1 MPRGMQRHKTNSFR
15 WIVTATTIIGLIA
28 AVSYFNPSFYF
39 SFDDLSQ
46 RAAEAP
52 RRLLLVVVL
61 LKAIQTIAS
70 TLSWR
75 NVLQAA
81 FPEEPITFKRIF
93 TIEQGKD
100 AANLLLPAKP
110 GTWGMLSALRLSIPG
125 AQMPAIVAAWG
136 AHSFGYMVLG
146 FANTA
151 VAAYLL
157 PGTLEQHEGT
167 TDRIMRIIH
176 QQPLVAVGAIAA
188 VVPLIVLAMTKSR
201 SRFRRI
207 KSQFVEGI
215 AIFKSPK
222 HYGVAVFLPV
232 CVSYAC
238 RYGMTIAVMSAF
250 GLPITPSTVALALA
264 SHQLAGAVRVTP
276 GGFGTTQ
283 AVDLLAFHT
292 LASSGAIT
300 AYSVTHG
307 VLMTSLTLVTAAIAV
322 LWALNMRSVAR
333 LIPARYG
340 RVR

>member
-1 MPRGMQRHKTNSFR
+1 MPRWMQRHTTSSFR
-15 WIVTATTIIGLIA
+15 WIVTAITIIGLVA
-28 AVSYFNPSFYF
+28 AVGYFNPSFYF
-39 SFDDLSQ
+39 SFEDLSQ
-46 RAAEAP
+46 RAADTPPYLIA
-52 RRLLLVVVL
+52 VVIV

-93 TIEQGKD
+93 TIDQGKD

-125 AQMPAIVAAWG
+125 AQMPAILAAWG
-136 AHSFGYMVLG
+136 AHSAGYMVLG
-146 FANTA
+146 FVNTA
-151 VAAYLL
+151 IAAYLL
-157 PGTLEQHEGT
+157 PEALAQHQST
-167 TDRIMRIIH
+167 TDRIVQFIH

-188 VVPLIVLAMTKSR
+188 VVPVIVLAMTKSR
-201 SRFRRI
+201 ARFLRI
-207 KSQFVEGI
+207 KSQFAAGM
-215 AIFKSPK
+215 AIFKSPR
-222 HYGVAVFLPV
+222 HYGIAVFLPV

-238 RYGMTIAVMSAF
+238 RYGMTIAVMTAF

-292 LASSGAIT
+292 LASSSAIT

-307 VLMTSLTLVTAAIAV
+307 VLMTSLTLVTGAIAV
-322 LWALNMRSVAR
+322 LWASNMRSVTR
-333 LIPARYG
+333 LIP
-340 RVR
+340 VRSERRR